1 MSRSLAGVRAALVAL
16 AVLPALAAA
25 QVRGLPVIASGV
37 ASGPALGV
45 FYGTANDDAGGTS
58 SLAATLGTGLGPLSL
73 TALVSR
79 GAPLTGDD
87 AVWSQGLAVAVAI
100 FGGPLVPFRVTAQ
113 AGVATWN
120 RGVVDNL
127 HVPVS
132 LGLAATIPNPAFAI
146 RPWLSPR
153 VSFRRSSFATITEVA
168 QTETNLGVSGGID
181 LAFLNGIMVRAAYD
195 REFVDAGSP
204 GILSLGLS
212 YALGR
217 R

>member
-1 MSRSLAGVRAALVAL
+1 MMMSRSLRVAVAALLVVPGWL
-16 AVLPALAAA
+16 GA
-25 QVRGLPVIASGV
+25 QVRGLPVVASGV
-37 ASGPALGV
+37 SAGPSLGA

-58 SLAATLGTGLGPLSL
+58 TVGASLGTGLGPLSL
-73 TALVSR
+73 TALISR

-87 AVWSQGLAVAVAI
+87 AVWSRGLAVAVAV

-127 HVPVS
+127 HVPVA

-146 RPWLSPR
+146 RPWLAPR
-153 VSFRRSSFATITEVA
+153 VSFRRSSFSAITEVSE
-168 QTETNLGVSGGID
+168 TDTNLGVSGGID
-181 LAFLNGIMVRAAYD
+181 LAFLNGLSVRAAYD
-195 REFVDAGSP
+195 REFVDGASP
-204 GILSLGLS
+204 GILSLGFG